1 MHVIYERVNLLQ
13 FGKDIKK
20 PLSLAAFLKTLRL
33 KGFKTLF
40 VNLYRL
46 LWIYLRELH
55 RQF

>member
-13 FGKDIKK
+13 FEKDIKK